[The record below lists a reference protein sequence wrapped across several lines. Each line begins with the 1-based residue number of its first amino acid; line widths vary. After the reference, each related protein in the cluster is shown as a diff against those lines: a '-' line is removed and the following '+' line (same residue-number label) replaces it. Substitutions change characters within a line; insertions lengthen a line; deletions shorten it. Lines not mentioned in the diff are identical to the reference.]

1 MNIFVVRHGQTEWNV
16 MKKMQGSKDIELNE
30 KGISQAKDTADL
42 LRNSSFDIIFCS
54 PLKRARQT
62 AEIINEDR
70 EINIIF
76 DERLRERNYG
86 EFEGTSKSS
95 FDYNEFWAYQKN
107 MKYEK
112 AENVQDFFKRIN
124 NFLDDITSKEYNN
137 ILIVC
142 HAGVEKAIECY
153 FNGLMP
159 DNEIGPFLP
168 DNASVLKYKK

>member
-16 MKKMQGSKDIELNE
+16 MKKMQGSADIELNE
-30 KGISQAKDTADL
+30 KGLSQASDTADML
-42 LRNSSFDIIFCS
+42 KDLVFDIIFCS
-54 PLKRARQT
+54 PLKRAKQT
-62 AEIINEDR
+62 AEIINDDR
-70 EINIIF
+70 GLHIIF

-95 FDYNEFWAYQKN
+95 FDYNEFCSYQKN

-112 AENVQDFFKRIN
+112 AENVQDFFKRIYD
-124 NFLDDITSKEYNN
+124 FLDDITSKEYNN

-153 FNGLMP
+153 FNGLMS
-159 DNEIGPFLP
+159 DDEIGPFLP
-168 DNASVLKYKK
+168 DNASVLKYSK

>member
-16 MKKMQGSKDIELNE
+16 MKKMQGSADIELNE
-30 KGISQAKDTADL
+30 KGLSQASDTADM
-42 LRNSSFDIIFCS
+42 LRDSAFDIIFCS
-54 PLKRARQT
+54 PLKRAKQT
-62 AEIINEDR
+62 AEIINDDR
-70 EINIIF
+70 GLNIIF

-95 FDYNEFWAYQKN
+95 FDYNEFWSYQKN

-112 AENVQDFFKRIN
+112 AENVQDFFRRIYS
-124 NFLDDITSKEYNN
+124 FLDDITSKEYNN

-153 FNGLMP
+153 FKGLMP
-159 DNEIGPFLP
+159 DDEIGPFLP
-168 DNASVLKYKK
+168 DNASVLKYSK

>member
-16 MKKMQGSKDIELNE
+16 IKKMQGSADIELNE
-30 KGISQAKDTADL
+30 KGLSQASDTADM
-42 LRNSSFDIIFCS
+42 LRDLAFDIIFCS
-54 PLKRARQT
+54 PLKRAKQT
-62 AEIINEDR
+62 AEIINDDR
-70 EINIIF
+70 GLNIIF

-95 FDYNEFWAYQKN
+95 FDYNEFWSYQKN

-112 AENVQDFFKRIN
+112 AENVQDFFKRIYD
-124 NFLDDITSKEYNN
+124 FLDDITSKEYNN

-153 FNGLMP
+153 FNGLMS
-159 DNEIGPFLP
+159 DDEIGPFLP
-168 DNASVLKYKK
+168 DNASVLKYSK